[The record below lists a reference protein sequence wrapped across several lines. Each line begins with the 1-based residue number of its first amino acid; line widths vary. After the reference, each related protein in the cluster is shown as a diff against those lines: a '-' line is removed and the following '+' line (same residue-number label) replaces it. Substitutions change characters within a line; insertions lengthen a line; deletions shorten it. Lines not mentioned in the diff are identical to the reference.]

1 VKTVYLD
8 YQATTPAD
16 ERVVEAMLP
25 YFARNFGNAASRAH
39 SFGWIAEKAV
49 DRARKR
55 IADLLGANPREI
67 VFTSGATES
76 NNLALKGVWEAS
88 RSRRNHLVTLATEHR
103 AVLDPLRHLEKLG
116 AEVAILTPRSDGL
129 IDLDQLRAAIRP
141 ETLLVSVM
149 YANNEIGVI
158 QPISEIGSI
167 CREKGVLFHT
177 DAAQAFGKLPIRVTD
192 FQIDLLSLTAHKI
205 YGPKGIGGLYV
216 RRSVD
221 LVSQMD
227 GGGHEWGMR
236 SGTLNVPGIV
246 GFGEAAAI
254 CATEMDAE
262 AKRTGSLR
270 DHLLDKIRSSLDG
283 VRVNGALAPRL
294 AGNLNVA
301 FRGVDAGALLTL
313 LPDIALST
321 GSACSSASPEP
332 SQVLRALGLSTP
344 EARSSVRFG
353 LGRFTT
359 EEEVDY
365 AARRVA
371 EAVRQLRGL
380 VTSTG

>member
-16 ERVVEAMLP
+16 GRVVEAMLP

>member
-88 RSRRNHLVTLATEHR
+88 RSRRNHLVTFATEHR

-177 DAAQAFGKLPIRVTD
+177 DAAQAFGKLPIRVSD

-380 VTSTG
+380 VTSSG